1 MKKSLLIFLCVFTT
15 IIAQRY
21 PDYIFSSGTRS
32 NIWKIGLRGGAIKW
46 ENDSLLYK
54 VLWNNMLDSAYF
66 VLTKNPATYGNRPQD
81 IQGRKSFNNITVDS
95 LYFLPP
101 QYWYAP
107 NIILK
112 QIGGYVWSLQT
123 YNIDKPNFDTL
134 ATRYYIKKLANDSLA
149 YLSKTNT
156 FTGSNTFTNLS
167 GITIGNNST
176 NIKGKIILHNG
187 DALNPY
193 TSTLQPASLTANQT
207 YYLPNQSGTLALTS
221 DIPTSTNFVTLDT
234 PQSITGTKTFTR
246 LNFSGSGIFQ
256 LPQSDMIE
264 NNSLWSDGSK
274 IKYRNANGILDSLA
288 TLSDLNKYIA
298 KPINAYGILKND
310 GTGIMYWQ
318 SLLDT
323 EIQAAL
329 GYTPTYIYDSGV
341 STSYTWSASKIN
353 TELNNKAGLSSN
365 NTFTGSNVFNGSVSF
380 GTSGYF
386 IVPTAS
392 SPLKGL
398 LFQSGATAS
407 LYFYRNTYGYER
419 ILLES
424 DLNTLVSTSRTLTI
438 NGISYDL
445 SSNRSWSVGDVTL
458 AGNNIFTGSN
468 TFNYAATFN
477 SGVTFGSGGYFVT
490 PTTSTAVQG
499 ALFQSGVTANLYFWR
514 NNVSYEKVTL
524 ESDLGNYFHRYNSNT
539 IYGNNTYSGT
549 ATYSMSVGSSVDV
562 ISSTITKSAVGADAT
577 IKAGKFVA
585 SVTSNDN
592 TTAIG
597 MYATASGGTNNYAGY
612 FDNGILSTKNISYRG
627 NNDITTTSTID
638 AREKT
643 YIKWNGTANTT
654 VNTLSN
660 GIDGQ
665 VVIITNNSIDYT
677 LTIQDIYGNIESN
690 GNCVLSIYDTIQLIY
705 NSTYS
710 KWLEISRSNN

>member
-1 MKKSLLIFLCVFTT
+1 MKKIIILILLINTLL
-15 IIAQRY
+15 IAQRY

-246 LNFSGSGIFQ
+246 LNFSGSGILN
-256 LPQSDMIE
+256 LPTSDMIE
-264 NNSLWSDGSK
+264 NSSIWQDGNV
-274 IKYRNANGILDSLA
+274 IKYRNASGSLYSLA
-288 TLSDLNKYIA
+288 TLSDLNNYIA
-298 KPINAYGILKND
+298 KPTNAYGVLKND
-310 GTGIMYWQ
+310 GTGIIYWQ
-318 SLLDT
+318 AILDT
-323 EIQAAL
+323 DIQTAL

-353 TELNNKAGLSSN
+353 TQLSYKAGLSDN
-365 NTFTGSNVFNGSVSF
+365 NTFTGSNVFNGGVSF

-386 IVPTAS
+386 IVPETS
-392 SPLKGL
+392 SSLQGL
-398 LFQSGATAS
+398 LFRSGVTAN

-424 DLNTLVSTSRTLTI
+424 DLSTLASI
-438 NGISYDL
+438 NG
-445 SSNRSWSVGDVTL
+445 
-458 AGNNIFTGSN
+458 NNTFTGSN
-468 TFNYAATFN
+468 TFNYGTTFN
-477 SGVTFGSGGYFVT
+477 SGVTFGSGGYLVT

-562 ISSTITKSAVGADAT
+562 VSSTITKSAVGADAT

-597 MYATASGGTNNYAGY
+597 MYATASGGTNNYSGY

-627 NNDITTTSTID
+627 NNDVTTTSTID

-665 VVIITNNSIDYT
+665 IIIITNNSIDYT